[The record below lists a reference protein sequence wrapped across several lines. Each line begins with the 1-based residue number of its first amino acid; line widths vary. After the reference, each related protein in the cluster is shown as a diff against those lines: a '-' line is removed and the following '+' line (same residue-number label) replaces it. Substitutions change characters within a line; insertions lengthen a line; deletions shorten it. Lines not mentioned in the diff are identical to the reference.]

1 MINKTTHKTKKF
13 LSEIEFSNTYT
24 EARQNRG
31 QAQMQYRVK
40 RGHMSN
46 AEVQ

>member
-1 MINKTTHKTKKF
+1 M
-13 LSEIEFSNTYT
+13 YT

-31 QAQMQYRVK
+31 QAQMQYTVK
-40 RGHMSN
+40 RGNMSN